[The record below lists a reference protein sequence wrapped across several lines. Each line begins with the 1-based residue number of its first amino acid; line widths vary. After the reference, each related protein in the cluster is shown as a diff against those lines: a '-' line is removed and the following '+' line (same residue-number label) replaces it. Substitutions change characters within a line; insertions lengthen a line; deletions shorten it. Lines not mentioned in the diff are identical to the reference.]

1 MLQFTMNLA
10 GINTK
15 TTEER
20 YIFIVTGAL
29 CLKLDQDMRESP
41 LFSRVHCPDLLF
53 SGPQGPLK

>member
-1 MLQFTMNLA
+1 MNLA